1 MSGSDSESSFYSD
14 SSDASGS
21 DKEEE
26 IKKQTKNVKKSI
38 PKAESSGSESEE
50 TSPSN
55 PKARKDSESDSPP
68 AKKGRGRPP
77 KRKRTD
83 ETKKAKKSKTSAP
96 KNPVD
101 VSSVVEASSLRDDDF
116 YSIVI
121 SQPRTLQ
128 NMIAGIV
135 PLIEKDAYYV
145 IRGDTL
151 CLDALDDS
159 HIALIT
165 MRLCGVSVDLSDE
178 AKVLHDHDEGSK
190 LFFKV
195 NTNRFHQGLR
205 IIRTFQSLMFNKKK
219 GAESVD
225 LVAFESDYVGSATCV
240 SLPDDNTDDAK
251 DEYEAIGLSEES
263 YKWHIENIDVKEFQ
277 DIIQRAND
285 FKSDVSVRI
294 YGSDKEGEYFL
305 WIGTMA
311 EDGSKISTLNRISE
325 STEDIEDDEGNTTT
339 RSIFHMKQATDM
351 ATLDMVDNLEK
362 EEPVYSETFATRYLS
377 NFMKAAEQSSVMS
390 LHFKE
395 GDQKGKKPP
404 MIMKYSVGSI
414 KNGTSYLKF
423 ALAPKKK

>member
-1 MSGSDSESSFYSD
+1 MVEES
-14 SSDASGS
+14 
-21 DKEEE
+21 
-26 IKKQTKNVKKSI
+26 TL
-38 PKAESSGSESEE
+38 
-50 TSPSN
+50 
-55 PKARKDSESDSPP
+55 RK
-68 AKKGRGRPP
+68 
-77 KRKRTD
+77 
-83 ETKKAKKSKTSAP
+83 
-96 KNPVD
+96 
-101 VSSVVEASSLRDDDF
+101 DDF
-116 YSIVI
+116 YSITV

-128 NMIAGIV
+128 HMIAGIV

-159 HIALIT
+159 QIALIT
-165 MRLCGVSVDLSDE
+165 MRLGGVSVDLSE
-178 AKVLHDHDEGSK
+178 GAKALHNEDGSK

-219 GAESVD
+219 DSESIN
-225 LVAFESDYVGSATCV
+225 LVAFETDYAGSATCV
-240 SLPDDNTDDAK
+240 SLPDDNTDEARE
-251 DEYEAIGLSEES
+251 EYEAVGLSEES

-277 DIIQRAND
+277 DIIQRATD

-294 YGSDKEGEYFL
+294 YGSNRKGEYFL
-305 WIGTMA
+305 WIGTEA

-325 STEDIEDDEGNTTT
+325 STEEMEDDEGNKVERT
-339 RSIFHMKQATDM
+339 IFQMKQATDV
-351 ATLDMVDNLEK
+351 ATLDMVDNLKK
-362 EEPVYSETFATRYLS
+362 EAPVYNETFATRYLS

-395 GDQKGKKPP
+395 TLPDGKKPP
-404 MIMKYSVGSI
+404 MVMKYSVGSI